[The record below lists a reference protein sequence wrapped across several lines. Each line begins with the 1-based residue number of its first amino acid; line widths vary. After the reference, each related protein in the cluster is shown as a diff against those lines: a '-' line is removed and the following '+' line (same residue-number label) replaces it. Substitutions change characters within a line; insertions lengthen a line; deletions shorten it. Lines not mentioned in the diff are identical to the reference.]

1 MPAESR
7 KWRAP
12 PPLFKLAVAPGYAIS
27 QRVIDAYLEH
37 ADKTRTRLDRMIS
50 LGRSSACD
58 IPINDTECSRRH
70 ALINPQAG
78 REIWIVDLGSTNG
91 TYLNG
96 RRLARPTQL
105 ADGDRIAIGK
115 SEFVVHGSPAPK
127 ARPSAGAGETQML
140 TQPVIKVHRAWL
152 VLADIEGFTPFSQ
165 QHPPE
170 EVSRRVGGWVAA
182 CSARFAEQK
191 ADIQVFLGD
200 GFLAYFPIKA
210 VEPARYFAVVA
221 ALREL
226 QKDETHLPFRLVLH
240 HADITLG
247 AAAAGGIESVLGA
260 GVNFLFRAEKAA
272 GSAKAR
278 VALTQAA
285 VDAWPEPKPAFRA
298 LGPQAL
304 KGFEGQHTLYTPA

>member
-1 MPAESR
+1 MAAVPL
-7 KWRAP
+7 
-12 PPLFKLAVAPGYAIS
+12 LFKLAVSPGYGIF
-27 QRVIDAYLEH
+27 QGVIDAYLEH

-50 LGRSSACD
+50 LGRSSSCD

-70 ALINPQAG
+70 AFINPQAG

-105 ADGDRIAIGK
+105 SDGDRIAIGK

-140 TQPVIKVHRAWL
+140 TQPVIKVQRAWL

-165 QHPPE
+165 KHPPE

-210 VEPARYFAVVA
+210 IEPARYFAVVA

-240 HADITLG
+240 QADITLG
-247 AAAAGGIESVLGA
+247 AAAAGGIESVLGP
-260 GVNFLFRAEKAA
+260 GVNYLFRMEKVAGAA
-272 GSAKAR
+272 RAR
-278 VALTQAA
+278 VAATQDALA
-285 VDAWPEPKPAFRA
+285 AWPAPKPAARA
-298 LGPQAL
+298 LPTTAL
-304 KGFEGQHTLYTPA
+304 KGFEGDHVLYALD